1 MSYAELGESQKYK
14 LTEQWKIWNDL
25 HGEQLFQPQD
35 TQIYISDELV
45 FVRMKPAQLHA
56 DYMPSRINRHLLQ
69 RVQRAFSQ
77 WEQQQRG
84 IMWES
89 IIPRALGVHIARMW
103 LSMPLQGGSTL
114 DVIQLEV
121 RPK

>member
-1 MSYAELGESQKYK
+1 MSYAEIDESQKYK
-14 LTEQWKIWNDL
+14 LMEQWKIWSDL

-35 TQIYISDELV
+35 TEIYVSNELV
-45 FVRMKPAQLHA
+45 FVRMKPDQLHA
-56 DYMPSRINRHLLQ
+56 DCMPSSDNGHLLQ
-69 RVQRAFSQ
+69 RAQRAFSQ

-84 IMWES
+84 IMWET

-114 DVIQLEV
+114 DVIQLEE
-121 RPK
+121 RLK